1 MSNAEWLEKL
11 RKKEEEHQRA
21 LSEINR
27 RNNEEMRDLESKH
40 ERKIADLKKDH
51 AKALEEKEEE
61 MTHLKKKELKA
72 LDEKK
77 ENEKKEICKDYE

>member
-51 AKALEEKEEE
+51 AKALE
-61 MTHLKKKELKA
+61 
-72 LDEKK
+72 
-77 ENEKKEICKDYE
+77 